1 MCFAGLLL
9 LTPSASFHIA
19 ASFIFQLSPSYLPAI
34 SQRRYHTSKFPHKME
49 AEAHFLNWNEHSIS
63 AESGCV
69 NHTQH

>member
-1 MCFAGLLL
+1 VSCRPAPPHAFSIFPRRCFL
-9 LTPSASFHIA
+9 
-19 ASFIFQLSPSYLPAI
+19 YLPAI
-34 SQRRYHTSKFPHKME
+34 SQRRYHASKFPHKME

>member
-1 MCFAGLLL
+1 MFCRPAPPHAFSIFPHRCFL
-9 LTPSASFHIA
+9 
-19 ASFIFQLSPSYLPAI
+19 YLPAI
-34 SQRRYHTSKFPHKME
+34 SQLSHSADITPRSFPHKME